1 MCGFEEIDFLGKG
14 LQDEVDECTVKDR
27 QMRTT
32 RKTAGGQ
39 KQERMGGRKVDLIE
53 REREMRDGED
63 REERPENGMRVT
75 MVLWVGRVI

>member
-53 REREMRDGED
+53 RERER
-63 REERPENGMRVT
+63 
-75 MVLWVGRVI
+75 